1 MGDDFSNKRY
11 FDELFRG
18 SYGTIIGALI
28 RKFGPDR
35 LDLIESAVQEA
46 FLKAIQLW
54 PNKGRPDRA
63 VNWLIRV
70 ASNYALDNLRHQTRF
85 DAISDDFIDD
95 CAAERSARFSDEVS
109 DDDLRMLFLCCHP
122 ALAVESQVAL
132 LLKTACGFSV
142 REIAKAF
149 LAKEETVAQRLIRA
163 KQRIRQEKIAF
174 ELPPVAALA
183 ERLDAVVLS
192 LYLLFNEGYSA
203 SGGEDLVRVDL
214 CEEAIYLTKKLIRHP
229 LGQVPKIHALLA
241 LMLFHRAR
249 VGTRMDSSGNML
261 LLKDQD
267 RSLWDKRLL
276 QEGSQHLSLA
286 MAQGELSKYHLEAG
300 IAACH
305 VFAPAWDK
313 TDWDQIISYYEL
325 LEKISPTPVVTL
337 NRVAATLMGRGAVKA
352 LDELRKAQKN
362 LCDLQYYLYPAVAA
376 EIHLQLGNKREARSH
391 YASALRL
398 AGNKAEKAFLASR
411 LRELDE

>member
-1 MGDDFSNKRY
+1 MGDDFSNERY
-11 FDELFRG
+11 FDELFRA
-18 SYGTIIGALI
+18 SYGTITGALI
-28 RKFGPDR
+28 RKFGPDQ

-54 PNKGRPDRA
+54 PNKGRPDRP

-70 ASNYALDNLRHQTRF
+70 ASNYAVDNLRHQARF
-85 DAISDDFIDD
+85 DELSGDFIDG
-95 CAAERSARFSDEVS
+95 CADERGARFSDEVS

-174 ELPPVAALA
+174 ELPPAAKLA

-203 SGGEDLVRVDL
+203 SEGEDLVRVDL
-214 CEEAIYLTKKLIRHP
+214 CEEAIYLTKKLSRHP
-229 LGQVPKIHALLA
+229 LGQFPKIHALLA
-241 LMLFHRAR
+241 LMLFHRSR
-249 VGTRMDSSGNML
+249 VGTRTDSSGNML

-325 LEKISPTPVVTL
+325 LEEISPTPVVTL
-337 NRVAATLMGRGAVKA
+337 NRIAATLMGKGPVKA
-352 LDELRKAQKN
+352 LGELRKAQKN
-362 LCDLQYYLYPAVAA
+362 LADLQYYLYPAVAA
-376 EIHLQLGNKREARSH
+376 EIHMQLGDKQEARSY

-398 AGNKAEKAFLASR
+398 AGTKVEKAFLASR
-411 LRELDE
+411 LREMEE